1 MLLRSIILIFPFI
14 LFSQSSNTITG
25 RVVDKEKN
33 EGLTGVN
40 IMVKG
45 TYYGSATDADGYY
58 TISNINPGT
67 YDIEASIIG
76 YKVVLQTG
84 IKIEVGKS
92 VILDF
97 SMEETVLTIGEEVVV
112 MGKKP
117 LFDVDETSSMTRVTS
132 DDIANKVVSSVE
144 DILAEQVG
152 VTKQDNEIHIRG
164 GRIDESLFVIDGL
177 SIKDPLSGYSGNLFV
192 NAEAIQD
199 LEIVTGGYN
208 AEYGQAM
215 SGVVNITLKEGRD
228 TFEGALKYVS
238 DNWGMTE
245 DVISHYNTD
254 RIEFNLGGPDPFLEL
269 LPKKLGIDLPGKFSV
284 FFNGYGKVY
293 DGNLPVA
300 GSLSP
305 HRNWTPILGMSD
317 QSADNFLQ
325 SLAPRSNNDWHILYK
340 VTWDISAK
348 RKLSLS
354 YDLSLNINQGFFMP
368 RAFSSTYFPYSYIEI
383 LDNYNTIT
391 RETRLFNLNWRET
404 LNTQSFYEVTLG
416 RFVTTEHSAVQ
427 DLHWSEYKERL
438 DLEPI
443 NYTVA
448 DRDGNILITYGDE
461 FYDTGFAPEWY
472 DIISDNYRMD
482 ADWTYRTQTRH
493 KIKAGIENTLTR
505 IQVLDIDE
513 PWTGSTGF
521 GANYDAYKANT
532 MFGALYFQDRITFEG
547 MTVNLGMRY
556 DYWIPGKY
564 VEDAINDLNT
574 VIITDAAREKF
585 QDETFSLLGYRAKG
599 RFSPRFGISH
609 PVTDNDVLY
618 FYYGHFSQLPTFQYV
633 YAKLQSISQSTYQ
646 VFGNPNLN
654 PKTTVQYELGIKHRF
669 SEDQVLEMKA
679 YWKDMF
685 DYETSQTISPSNPK
699 YAHLRF
705 NMYFNA
711 DYARARGI
719 ELIIKS
725 RVLQNWF
732 ADVNFNYSIVTGKS
746 STPLDNLLVQAGE
759 LREKP
764 LGENYMSW
772 DRPFQFFTNLYYSH
786 PSNWGFSMRIEL
798 GSNRRYTRSIPGTR
812 EYPDGIINVN
822 GEDYFIGT
830 REDDKPYAY
839 LGNYTP
845 KLFKAIGL
853 SGLHGT
859 STIDLKLY
867 KTFEINSMKIKIFL
881 EVENILDELIPR
893 RINSFTGLGY
903 DPGVIL
909 PYSMINSPN
918 PNYDPSRFRRPRTI
932 ELGMQLYF

>member
-1 MLLRSIILIFPFI
+1 
-14 LFSQSSNTITG
+14 
-25 RVVDKEKN
+25 
-33 EGLTGVN
+33 
-40 IMVKG
+40 
-45 TYYGSATDADGYY
+45 
-58 TISNINPGT
+58 
-67 YDIEASIIG
+67 
-76 YKVVLQTG
+76 
-84 IKIEVGKS
+84 
-92 VILDF
+92 
-97 SMEETVLTIGEEVVV
+97 
-112 MGKKP
+112 
-117 LFDVDETSSMTRVTS
+117 
-132 DDIANKVVSSVE
+132 
-144 DILAEQVG
+144 
-152 VTKQDNEIHIRG
+152 
-164 GRIDESLFVIDGL
+164 
-177 SIKDPLSGYSGNLFV
+177 
-192 NAEAIQD
+192 
-199 LEIVTGGYN
+199 
-208 AEYGQAM
+208 
-215 SGVVNITLKEGRD
+215 
-228 TFEGALKYVS
+228 
-238 DNWGMTE
+238 
-245 DVISHYNTD
+245 
-254 RIEFNLGGPDPFLEL
+254 
-269 LPKKLGIDLPGKFSV
+269 
-284 FFNGYGKVY
+284 
-293 DGNLPVA
+293 
-300 GSLSP
+300 
-305 HRNWTPILGMSD
+305 
-317 QSADNFLQ
+317 
-325 SLAPRSNNDWHILYK
+325 
-340 VTWDISAK
+340 
-348 RKLSLS
+348 
-354 YDLSLNINQGFFMP
+354 
-368 RAFSSTYFPYSYIEI
+368 
-383 LDNYNTIT
+383 
-391 RETRLFNLNWRET
+391 
-404 LNTQSFYEVTLG
+404 
-416 RFVTTEHSAVQ
+416 
-427 DLHWSEYKERL
+427 
-438 DLEPI
+438 
-443 NYTVA
+443 
-448 DRDGNILITYGDE
+448 
-461 FYDTGFAPEWY
+461 
-472 DIISDNYRMD
+472 
-482 ADWTYRTQTRH
+482 
-493 KIKAGIENTLTR
+493 
-505 IQVLDIDE
+505 
-513 PWTGSTGF
+513 
-521 GANYDAYKANT
+521 

-574 VIITDAAREKF
+574 VIITDDARDKF
-585 QDETFSLLGYRAKG
+585 QNETFNLLGYRAKG

-633 YAKLQSISQSTYQ
+633 YAKLQSTSQSTYQ

-759 LREKP
+759 LSEKP

-772 DRPFQFFTNLYYSH
+772 DKPFQFFTNLYYTH

-812 EYPDGIINVN
+812 EYPDGIIDVN
-822 GEDYFIGT
+822 GQDYYIGT

-853 SGLHGT
+853 GDIHGT

-867 KTFEINSMKIKIFL
+867 KTFQINSMKMKLFL

-909 PYSMINSPN
+909 PYSMINSPS

-932 ELGMQLYF
+932 ELGMQFYF